1 MAGTMTINPQGPK
14 PRISIIVAMA
24 KNRVIGANNK
34 LPWHLSADL
43 KRFKALTMGHHIVM
57 GRKTFESIGRILPGR
72 TTVVVTR
79 NPDFHAD
86 GAIVVNDIDAALAK
100 CIGDREAF
108 FIGGKSIFQSA
119 LPFAERIYLTEIDK
133 QFEGDVHFPAIE
145 MHDWRLIER
154 EIGRDEMQGLDY
166 VFNIWERVAL

>member
-1 MAGTMTINPQGPK
+1 MTSNPQGPK

-43 KRFKALTMGHHIVM
+43 KRFKVLTMGHHIIM

-79 NPDFHAD
+79 NPDFQAA
-86 GAIVVNDIDAALAK
+86 GAIVVNDLDAALAQ
-100 CIGDREAF
+100 CAGDTEAF
-108 FIGGKSIFQSA
+108 VIGGERVFQSA
-119 LPFAERIYLTEIDK
+119 LPLAERIYLTELDK
-133 QFEGDVHFPAIE
+133 HFEGDAYFPAID
-145 MHDWRLIER
+145 MHEWRLIER
-154 EIGRDEMQGLDY
+154 EICRDEMQSLDY
-166 VFNIWERVAL
+166 VFEILERRATG